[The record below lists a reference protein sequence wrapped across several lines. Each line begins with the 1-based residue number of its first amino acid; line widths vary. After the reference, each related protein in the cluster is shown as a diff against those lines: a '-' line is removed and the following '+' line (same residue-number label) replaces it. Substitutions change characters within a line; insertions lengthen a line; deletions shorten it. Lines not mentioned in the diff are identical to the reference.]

1 MALDG
6 ARVADMVDG
15 RVTSSPTPAVQ
26 KRLLGRRAMVT
37 GASGGIGQGIA
48 MALAREGADV
58 AVNYRGN
65 KDGAAGTLREIRAM
79 GRQALLVRGDV
90 SVYEDVVAMREAI
103 DQGLGGIDILV
114 NNAGI
119 NRDNFFIKMSN
130 EQWEE
135 VIKTNLTGMF
145 NCTKVFME
153 EIVAT
158 KRGRVINIASVV
170 GQQGNIGQS
179 NYAAAKAGMIGFT
192 KSLAKEM
199 ATTGVTVNA
208 IAPGFIETPM
218 LGKVPEKVR
227 ERLVS
232 SIPMKRFGTIE
243 EVAASVV
250 FLCTDE
256 AGYITGHVL
265 EVNGG
270 LHV

>member
-1 MALDG
+1 
-6 ARVADMVDG
+6 
-15 RVTSSPTPAVQ
+15 
-26 KRLLGRRAMVT
+26 
-37 GASGGIGQGIA
+37 
-48 MALAREGADV
+48 
-58 AVNYRGN
+58 
-65 KDGAAGTLREIRAM
+65 
-79 GRQALLVRGDV
+79 
-90 SVYEDVVAMREAI
+90 
-103 DQGLGGIDILV
+103 
-114 NNAGI
+114 
-119 NRDNFFIKMSN
+119 MST
-130 EQWEE
+130 EQWDE
-135 VIKTNLTGMF
+135 VVRTNLTGMF

-158 KRGRVINIASVV
+158 KRGRVVNIASVV

-192 KSLAKEM
+192 KSLAREM

-218 LGKVPEKVR
+218 LEKVPDKVR

-243 EVAASVV
+243 EVAATVV

-256 AGYITGHVL
+256 AGYITGAVID
-265 EVNGG
+265 VNGG